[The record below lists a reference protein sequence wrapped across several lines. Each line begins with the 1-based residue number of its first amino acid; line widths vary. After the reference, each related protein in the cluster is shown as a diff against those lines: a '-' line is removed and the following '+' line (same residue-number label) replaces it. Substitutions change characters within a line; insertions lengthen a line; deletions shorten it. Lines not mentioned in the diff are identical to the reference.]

1 MVATTA
7 AAEVVVSRKWLSR
20 AVKVVRKVDRDS
32 YNNDS
37 KNNYRTISSY
47 FSQSSRFDLFGRRKV
62 FLHNTA
68 LDEFQVEIEVIVIVK
83 YTKKTMNHL

>member
-1 MVATTA
+1 MVAA
-7 AAEVVVSRKWLSR
+7 AATEAVVSRKWLSR

-37 KNNYRTISSY
+37 NNNYRTISSY

-62 FLHNTA
+62 FLHNTP
-68 LDEFQVEIEVIVIVK
+68 
-83 YTKKTMNHL
+83 H